1 MKSTDEY
8 YLPEKDDAPWLNCMD
23 GLKMSEKE
31 PTHEEMLEIAEKRER
46 KNFSD
51 LVEELQLPSES
62 TMESVRRLSK
72 KETVLEIAN
81 QGIEKY
87 KEALEELADAEKPF
101 YRFFA
106 CEYFG
111 TGEGMSFWLKI
122 CRNYPPYDNVD
133 RELEKFKE
141 FIGHSFYYPGIE
153 EPTEG
158 VFMAKYINLIPHH
171 IKVCIE
177 RRDQP
182 ILTWETHFH
191 VNYS

>member
-1 MKSTDEY
+1 
-8 YLPEKDDAPWLNCMD
+8 MD

-31 PTHEEMLEIAEKRER
+31 LTHEEMLEIAEQRER
-46 KNFSD
+46 QN
-51 LVEELQLPSES
+51 Q
-62 TMESVRRLSK
+62 
-72 KETVLEIAN
+72 VLEIAN
-81 QGIEKY
+81 QGIGQY
-87 KEALEELADAEKPF
+87 KEALDELADSERPF

-122 CRNYPPYDNVD
+122 CRNYPLYDNVD
-133 RELEKFKE
+133 RELKKFKE